1 MSHVYELI
9 GESELQFLTTLSVPL
24 AHGPLRLPKRA
35 KTELAHALRVQRAKR
50 SRAWAV
56 EGAFFVGRPLYFPNI
71 EVAIL
76 RAHRHTNVHLSNTN
90 GSARARAP
98 GARRG
103 SERARAR
110 YRRGSETFEFVTW
123 V

>member
-1 MSHVYELI
+1 MQQAIPVTIHV
-9 GESELQFLTTLSVPL
+9 VPL
-24 AHGPLRLPKRA
+24 
-35 KTELAHALRVQRAKR
+35 KTKLAHALRVQRAKR

-56 EGAFFVGRPLYFPNI
+56 EGAFFVGKYVPNI

-76 RAHRHTNVHLSNTN
+76 RAHRHTNVHLSNTD

-110 YRRGSETFEFVTW
+110 YRQRDI
-123 V
+123 